1 MIHTGINM
9 DYPPEIHQFVMENGP
24 KKTFDDL
31 PTEHRLDRPEQ
42 TVKLPKGNPYWS
54 HLLITAWWCQPLW
67 KMMDNSS
74 VGMTFHSQLFL
85 ESHSPVM
92 FQTTNQII
100 IYYHHKHVYY

>member
-42 TVKLPKGNPYWS
+42 TVKLPKGNPY
-54 HLLITAWWCQPLW
+54 
-67 KMMDNSS
+67 
-74 VGMTFHSQLFL
+74 
-85 ESHSPVM
+85 
-92 FQTTNQII
+92 
-100 IYYHHKHVYY
+100 